1 MNWVII
7 ATGLIFLICVV
18 VGLYR
23 GAVKIAV
30 SLVATVVT
38 FILVFFL
45 TPYVSQGIMAVT
57 PLDEMIESQAEQ
69 SIMGM
74 ASSVLQGDE
83 GEGDHRGPAECGG
96 HHGGGYREW
105 KCHQ

>member
-7 ATGLIFLICVV
+7 TTGLIFLICVI

-38 FILVFFL
+38 FILVFFPDAL
-45 TPYVSQGIMAVT
+45 RQP
-57 PLDEMIESQAEQ
+57 
-69 SIMGM
+69 
-74 ASSVLQGDE
+74 
-83 GEGDHRGPAECGG
+83 GDHV
-96 HHGGGYREW
+96 GYTAG
-105 KCHQ
+105 